1 MYLTALIIVSIAPA
15 HADVVYPVLIES
27 RSGSSQGA
35 VRVTEDY
42 IVNLEESS
50 VLGENLFFTDT
61 LNGEVTHELM
71 DTTSLRNSVYEN
83 SEHAASFTITKT
95 PTGIE
100 MEGYLNF
107 THGIKPLRINDRSG
121 RIPHKI
127 FPLPKLEGEID
138 LDPEHQPTRDF
149 TVTINNSRREQQLY
163 FSRQQ
168 ARVYSRPNILPVPV
182 YEHLNESP
190 QPRAD
195 AELPDVWR
203 PKMYIMI
210 DSSINEYLRGIKR
223 LQVLYIV
230 RLMNIVNAIYKKVTK
245 PLINLQLV
253 GIYRFQ
259 TKEDE
264 PFIVEEGG
272 FIEGHETL
280 AAFGKFT
287 NNTSFA
293 KPADFYILLVGRRLR
308 SNGTNSSSIRGLAY
322 PTAVCLSGVNVG
334 IAVEVP
340 LLYATF
346 ATIAHEIGH
355 LLGSTHDGMAPIFDG
370 HPGAQTCNSSAGY
383 IMGSR
388 KAPPFRFSNC
398 SEQEMQFTLRLR
410 WKNCQKTES
419 DYNFF
424 NVTKEVAGS
433 NITPEMYCQRINPA
447 LYVSAKRD
455 ICFINCT
462 NKENKVKR
470 YPAPF
475 GYPCGNGKRCW
486 YGNCEDITNE
496 TESDSCVG

>member
-27 RSGSSQGA
+27 RSDNSQGA
-35 VRVTEDY
+35 VQVTEDY

-61 LNGEVTHELM
+61 RNGEVTHELM

-107 THGIKPLRINDRSG
+107 THGIKPMRINDRSG

-127 FPLPKLEGEID
+127 FPLPKLEGKID
-138 LDPEHQPTRDF
+138 LDPPADKHR
-149 TVTINNSRREQQLY
+149 
-163 FSRQQ
+163 
-168 ARVYSRPNILPVPV
+168 
-182 YEHLNESP
+182 NESP
-190 QPRAD
+190 EPRAD
-195 AELPDVWR
+195 EKLPNVWQ

-230 RLMNIVNAIYKKVTK
+230 RLMNIVNAIYKKVKK
-245 PLINLQLV
+245 PKINLQLH

-280 AAFGKFT
+280 DAFGKFT
-287 NNTSFA
+287 KNTSFA
-293 KPADFYILLVGRRLR
+293 KPADFYMLLVGRRLGR
-308 SNGTNSSSIRGLAY
+308 RRNGTKSPSIRGSAN
-322 PTAVCLSGVNVG
+322 PTAVCMSGKNVA

-355 LLGSTHDGMAPIFDG
+355 LLGSTHDGKAPIVQD
-370 HPGAQTCNSSAGY
+370 HPGAKTCNSSDGY
-383 IMGSR
+383 IMGST
-388 KAPPFRFSNC
+388 KGPPFRFSNC
-398 SEQEMQFTLRLR
+398 SEEEMQFTLRLR

-447 LYVSAKRD
+447 LYVSAKED
-455 ICFINCT
+455 NCFIKCID
-462 NKENKVKR
+462 KEKKVR
-470 YPAPF
+470 PYPAPF
-475 GYPCGNGKRCW
+475 GYPCGKGKRCW
-486 YGNCEDITNE
+486 FGNCEDITNR
-496 TESDSCVG
+496 TESDICDG

>member
-27 RSGSSQGA
+27 RSDNSQGS

-61 LNGEVTHELM
+61 RNGEVTHELM
-71 DTTSLRNSVYEN
+71 DTAFLRNSVYEN

-138 LDPEHQPTRDF
+138 LDPPADK
-149 TVTINNSRREQQLY
+149 
-163 FSRQQ
+163 
-168 ARVYSRPNILPVPV
+168 
-182 YEHLNESP
+182 HLNESP
-190 QPRAD
+190 EPRAD
-195 AELPDVWR
+195 EKLPDVWR

-210 DSSINEYLRGIKR
+210 DSSINVYLRGIKR

-259 TKEDE
+259 TKVDE
-264 PFIVEEGG
+264 PFIVEEDG

-370 HPGAQTCNSSAGY
+370 HPGAETCNSSAGY

>member
-35 VRVTEDY
+35 VQVTEDY

-50 VLGENLFFTDT
+50 VLGENLFFTDA
-61 LNGEVTHELM
+61 LNGVVTHELM
-71 DTTSLRNSVYEN
+71 DTTSLRNSVYES

-127 FPLPKLEGEID
+127 FPIPKLEGETD
-138 LDPEHQPTRDF
+138 LD
-149 TVTINNSRREQQLY
+149 L
-163 FSRQQ
+163 
-168 ARVYSRPNILPVPV
+168 PV

-230 RLMNIVNAIYKKVTK
+230 RLMNIVNAIFKTVSE
-245 PLINLQLV
+245 PLINLHLV

-264 PFIVEEGG
+264 PFIVEEDG